1 MGCWVEAA
9 KEQEMSALARFASSF
24 LAAATIV
31 IASAGC
37 TSTPP
42 ASPRLLARC
51 TQFYV
56 LWFRYEQHIT
66 FHHTGQQAQAE
77 LALNDCQQGRYDA
90 GLQQLEKMLRRGR
103 VPIPT

>member
-1 MGCWVEAA
+1 
-9 KEQEMSALARFASSF
+9 MSALARFASCF

-37 TSTPP
+37 TSAPP

-51 TQFYV
+51 TQLYV

>member
-1 MGCWVEAA
+1 
-9 KEQEMSALARFASSF
+9 MSALARSASLF
-24 LAAATIV
+24 LAAGTIV
-31 IASAGC
+31 ISSVGC
-37 TSTPP
+37 TPTPP
-42 ASPRLLARC
+42 APPRLLARC
-51 TQFYV
+51 TQLFV

-103 VPIPT
+103 VPIPW

>member
-1 MGCWVEAA
+1 
-9 KEQEMSALARFASSF
+9 MSALARLPSR
-24 LAAATIV
+24 LLTAATIV

-51 TQFYV
+51 TQLYV
-56 LWFRYEQHIT
+56 LWFRYEQHTT

-77 LALNDCQQGRYDA
+77 LALDDCKQGRYDA
-90 GLQQLEKMLRRGR
+90 GLQQLEKMLRRGQ
-103 VPIPT
+103 VLMPPE

>member
-1 MGCWVEAA
+1 
-9 KEQEMSALARFASSF
+9 MSALARLALRF

-31 IASAGC
+31 IACAGC

-51 TQFYV
+51 TQLYM
-56 LWFRYEQHIT
+56 LWFRYEQHTT

-77 LALNDCQQGRYDA
+77 LALDDCKQGRYDD
-90 GLQQLEKMLRRGR
+90 GLQQLEKMLRRGQ
-103 VPIPT
+103 VPIPPE

>member
-1 MGCWVEAA
+1 
-9 KEQEMSALARFASSF
+9 MSALARLPSRL

-51 TQFYV
+51 TQLYV
-56 LWFRYEQHIT
+56 LWFRYEQHTT

-77 LALNDCQQGRYDA
+77 LALDDCKQGRYDA
-90 GLQQLEKMLRRGR
+90 GLQQLEKMLRRGQ
-103 VPIPT
+103 VLMPPE